1 MLKFVKSVVALKTM
15 LASHPAYASETL
27 SVEQERTPNMSEK
40 MVAPELFRPPVD
52 FPDVP
57 YDHLLRM
64 AAYRNPD
71 RPAIIYHDLILTYRE
86 VVSMVNGIA
95 HGLHNLGLKKGDR
108 LCLFTL
114 NRPEYTITFIAAASI
129 GVVVSPMNPAYKERE
144 ISYQLENSEA
154 KAILIQRELLPLL
167 QLVMNQKSFPN
178 LTHIIVTGERVPE
191 GMPDA
196 IPFARL
202 LRESSPKQPPQV
214 EIDGDDLLALPY
226 SSGTT
231 GFPKGT
237 LLTHRNLTANNLQ
250 FTTALRVDISDVAL
264 IFLPFYHIYGVMLTG
279 SFLACGGTQVMME
292 RFDLLQSLELC
303 EKHKVTY
310 YFAVPPIVLALANAP
325 VDLGRMKTVKYVFS
339 GAAPL
344 PMDPARK
351 LQEKTG
357 ILVVQGYGLTEAS
370 PLTHSQPGDPSL
382 MRIDSVGMPVHN
394 TEQKVVDLET
404 GERELPFGE
413 DGEIIIR
420 GPQIMQGYW
429 KAPEET
435 ARALRN
441 GWLYTG
447 DIGHVDAEGYTYI
460 VDRKKEMIKYKGFG
474 IAPAEIESLLMEHPA
489 VMDSAVIGVPDDEAG
504 ELPKGFVVLRQG
516 QSATPEEILE
526 FANGKLAGYKKIHQI
541 EFIEAIPKVPSGKIL
556 RRELK
561 ERERARIAGE
571 QI

>member
-1 MLKFVKSVVALKTM
+1 
-15 LASHPAYASETL
+15 
-27 SVEQERTPNMSEK
+27 MSEK
-40 MVAPELFRPPVD
+40 MVVPELFRPPVD

-64 AAYRNPD
+64 AAARNPD

-86 VVSMVNGIA
+86 VVSMVNSIA
-95 HGLHNLGLKKGDR
+95 NGLHNLGLEKGDR
-108 LCLFTL
+108 LCLLTL

-144 ISYQLENSEA
+144 IGYQLENSES

-167 QLVMNQKSFPN
+167 QFVLTQKSLPN
-178 LTHIIVTGERVPE
+178 LKHIIVTGDTVPE
-191 GMPDA
+191 GTPEA

-202 LRESSPKQPPQV
+202 LRESSPKRPEYV
-214 EIDGDDLLALPY
+214 EISSDDLVALPY

-237 LLTHRNLTANNLQ
+237 LLTHRNLASNNLQ
-250 FTTALRVDISDVAL
+250 FTTALRIEVNDVGL

-279 SFLACGGTQVMME
+279 SFLAGGATQVIME

-303 EKHKVTY
+303 KKHGVTY

-325 VDLGRMKTVKYVFS
+325 VDLSNLKTVKYVFT

-344 PMDPARK
+344 PLDPARR
-351 LQEKTG
+351 LEAKTSVR
-357 ILVVQGYGLTEAS
+357 VVQGYGMTEAS
-370 PLTHSQPGDPSL
+370 PLTHSQPGDPAL
-382 MRIDSVGMPVHN
+382 VRLDSVGMPVHN
-394 TEQKVVDLET
+394 TEQKIVDIET
-404 GERELPFGE
+404 GEHELPPGE

-447 DIGHVDAEGYTYI
+447 DIGHVDADGYTYI

-474 IAPAEIESLLMEHPA
+474 IAPAELESLLMEHPA
-489 VMDSAVIGVPDDEAG
+489 VMDSAVIGIPDDEAG
-504 ELPKGFVVLRQG
+504 ELPKGFVVLRPG
-516 QSATPEEILE
+516 HSATAEEILA
-526 FANGKLAGYKKIHQI
+526 FANGKLAGYKKIHAI
-541 EFIEAIPKVPSGKIL
+541 EFIDAIPKVASGKIL

-561 ERERARIAGE
+561 EREKALRLAKDE
-571 QI
+571 